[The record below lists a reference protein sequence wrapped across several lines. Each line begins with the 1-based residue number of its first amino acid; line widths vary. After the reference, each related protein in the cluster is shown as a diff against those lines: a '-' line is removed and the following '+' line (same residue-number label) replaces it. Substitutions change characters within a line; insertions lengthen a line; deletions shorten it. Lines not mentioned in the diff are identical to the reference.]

1 MIGIG
6 IDYNKTKSK
15 KLLKHKYMCAH
26 QSERV
31 REYIYIGRRWR
42 KRSWEKFVV
51 SLLLISL

>member
-31 REYIYIGRRWR
+31 REYIYRGRRWR
-42 KRSWEKFVV
+42 ERGVERN
-51 SLLLISL
+51 L